1 MTLTRS
7 FKETVMARIERDETF
22 RDALSREEL
31 YCLLSA
37 DVDTGKAVLRNYI
50 NAIIGFEV

>member
-7 FKETVMARIERDETF
+7 FKQTVMARIERDETF

-31 YCLLSA
+31 YCLLSG
-37 DVDTGKAVLRNYI
+37 DVIPVRRYCATI
-50 NAIIGFEV
+50 STQ

>member
-7 FKETVMARIERDETF
+7 FKETVMARIEREETF

-31 YCLLSA
+31 YFLLSG

-50 NAIIGFEV
+50 NATIGFEV

>member
-7 FKETVMARIERDETF
+7 FKQTVMARIERDETF

-31 YCLLSA
+31 YCLLSGV
-37 DVDTGKAVLRNYI
+37 VDTGKAVLRNYI